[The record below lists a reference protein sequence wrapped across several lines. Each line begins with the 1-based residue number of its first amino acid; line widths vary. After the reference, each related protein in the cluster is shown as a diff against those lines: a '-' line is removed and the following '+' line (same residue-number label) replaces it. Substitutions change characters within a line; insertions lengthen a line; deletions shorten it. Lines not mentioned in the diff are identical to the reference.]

1 MAAGCVFYRL
11 SAEDSAEIVALEKMC
26 FATPWTKE
34 QFELAFTQN
43 VFAVF
48 GLRLSETLVAY
59 IAIYHAAGEL
69 EILNIATHPAHRRNG
84 YACKLLSMMLQVA
97 ARMGI
102 EKAILEVRR
111 SNLPAIRLYERLGF
125 EPAGVRKGYYQDT
138 GEDAL
143 VYTRQVPPHNAEKQ
157 SPEL

>member
-1 MAAGCVFYRL
+1 
-11 SAEDSAEIVALEKMC
+11 
-26 FATPWTKE
+26 
-34 QFELAFTQN
+34 
-43 VFAVF
+43 
-48 GLRLSETLVAY
+48 
-59 IAIYHAAGEL
+59 
-69 EILNIATHPAHRRNG
+69 
-84 YACKLLSMMLQVA
+84 
-97 ARMGI
+97 MGI